1 MFPKNFK
8 SEFLLQD
15 QSLFHVAQVNDHQYL
30 SSGPPHQYDCSPT
43 IRNLTRIGSRTF
55 PLAPLGERALRFGEV
70 LHAGVVSDPIIF
82 RDGHCLDY
90 RFSRGIGGGGD
101 KTGGKRQ
108 NFGGEKAR
116 FLSGRSA

>member
-15 QSLFHVAQVNDHQYL
+15 QSLFHVAQVNDHLYL
-30 SSGPPHQYDCSPT
+30 SSRPPHQHDCSPT

-55 PLAPLGERALRFGEV
+55 PLAPLRERALRFRKAV
-70 LHAGVVSDPIIF
+70 HAGVVSDPIIF
-82 RDGHCLDY
+82 REGHRLDY
-90 RFSRGIGGGGD
+90 RFSRGIRGGCD
-101 KTGGKRQ
+101 NTGGKRQ
-108 NFGGEKAR
+108 NFGDKTTR